1 MLATNL
7 PIMKQNLNKLLDVPP
22 VEGPIYKAAYNA
34 YNEAN
39 KAEAVSYTSDDDP
52 LGNQAADSARIVE
65 DINNNIKK
73 CADRFA
79 KEFCKQ
85 LKQNGFMDAIA
96 DEIDGHVKAI
106 KLMISIPTLAPTI
119 VSPMGPCTGALIIS
133 EDNPVGP
140 AQIQIL

>member
-22 VEGPIYKAAYNA
+22 VEGPVYKAAYNA
-34 YNEAN
+34 YYEAN
-39 KAEAVSYTSDDDP
+39 KAETVSYSSENDP
-52 LGNQAADSARIVE
+52 LGNQTTESAKIVA
-65 DINNNIKK
+65 DINNNIDK
-73 CADRFA
+73 CADKFA

-85 LKQNGFMDAIA
+85 LKQNGFMNAIA

-106 KLMISIPTLAPTI
+106 KLMINIPTLLPTI
-119 VSPMGPCTGALIIS
+119 ISPMGPCTGALSIT
-133 EDNPVGP
+133 EETG

>member
-22 VEGPIYKAAYNA
+22 VEGPVYKAAYNA
-34 YNEAN
+34 YYEAN
-39 KAEAVSYTSDDDP
+39 KAEAASYSSEDDP
-52 LGNQAADSARIVE
+52 LGNQTVESAKIVA
-65 DINNNIKK
+65 DINSNIDK
-73 CADRFA
+73 CADKFA

-85 LKQNGFMDAIA
+85 LKQNGFMNAIA

-106 KLMISIPTLAPTI
+106 KLMINIPALLPTI
-119 VSPMGPCTGALIIS
+119 ISPMGPCTGALSIT
-133 EDNPVGP
+133 EETG